1 MEYDARIGER
11 LYTFYSVDDV
21 QRARALYATF
31 TGNQNEF
38 ENAMVE
44 RHIDFGFPFYPASC

>member
-1 MEYDARIGER
+1 MEYDAKIGER

-31 TGNQNEF
+31 TGNQNDF
-38 ENAMVE
+38 EPVMEE
-44 RHIDFGFPFYPASC
+44 RHIDFIYAWD